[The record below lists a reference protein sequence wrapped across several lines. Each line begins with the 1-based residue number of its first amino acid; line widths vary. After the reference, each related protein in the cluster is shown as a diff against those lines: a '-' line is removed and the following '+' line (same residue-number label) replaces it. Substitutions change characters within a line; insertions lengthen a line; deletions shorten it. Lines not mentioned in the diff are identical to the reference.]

1 MTEFWEENFKNKQS
15 MWGFAPADAVFD
27 TIKLF
32 QKHGLHKILIPGFGY
47 GRNAKAFMDEGF
59 DVTGIE
65 ISETAIAIAK
75 KTYGSEVKVHH
86 GAVNEMPFDSE
97 TFDGIFCYALI
108 HLLDEKDRA
117 KLIVDCYNQLREN
130 GIMIFVAI
138 STDDATFGKGEEID
152 KNRFLS
158 PHGVELFFYNQVSVN
173 DEFGNYGLIDS
184 MTIQEPAKNITG
196 KAGQKFWQIVC
207 KKVSVG

>member
-1 MTEFWEENFKNKQS
+1 MTEFWEENFKDKQS
-15 MWGFAPADAVFD
+15 MWGFAPANAVFD
-27 TIKLF
+27 AIKLF

-47 GRNAKAFMDEGF
+47 GRNAKAFMDKGF

-75 KTYGSEVKVHH
+75 KTYGSEIKVHL

-108 HLLDEKDRA
+108 HLLDENDRS
-117 KLIVDCYNQLREN
+117 KLIANCYNQLREN

-138 STDDATFGKGEEID
+138 STDDTAFGKGEEIG
-152 KNRFLS
+152 KNRFLT

-184 MTIQEPAKNITG
+184 MVIQEPAKNVTG
-196 KAGQKFWQIVC
+196 KPGQKFWQIVC